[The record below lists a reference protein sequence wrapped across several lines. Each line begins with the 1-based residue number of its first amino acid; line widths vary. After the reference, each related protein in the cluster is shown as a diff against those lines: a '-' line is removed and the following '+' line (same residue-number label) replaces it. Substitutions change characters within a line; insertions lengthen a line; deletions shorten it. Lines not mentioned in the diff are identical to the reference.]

1 MSGRTK
7 FIALIGLALLAVGWY
22 LFRPERALIS
32 QRVDES
38 APAAAAAVLLRGEFV
53 SRAHDGRGT
62 AQLLQ
67 LSDGRRVLRLA
78 EFETLNG
85 PDLQV
90 YLLGDASSASRS
102 DLASGGFLSLGPL
115 KGNVGDQNYV
125 VPRDADLSQYR
136 AVAVWCRRFGVN
148 FTTAMLTPATSTGG

>member
-1 MSGRTK
+1 MSRRTK
-7 FIALIGLALLAVGWY
+7 FLALMGFALSAVGWY
-22 LFRPERALIS
+22 LFRPERAFITD
-32 QRVDES
+32 RVDES
-38 APAAAAAVLLRGEFV
+38 APAAAAVVLLRGEFV

-62 AQLLQ
+62 AQLLR
-67 LSDGRRVLRLA
+67 LNDGQRVLRFA

-90 YLLGDASSASRS
+90 YLLGSATAASRS
-102 DLASGGFLSLGPL
+102 DLVSGGFLSLGPL

-125 VPRDADLSQYR
+125 VPRDADLSRYR

-148 FTTAMLTPATSTGG
+148 FTTAMLTPVTSTGG